1 MNTPKIE
8 HHPLL
13 PFLPPSA
20 RVLMLGSFPPKQ
32 NRWSMNFFYPNMQND
47 MWRIFGLIFFKDSDH
62 FIREWMADG
71 KQTIGFDADKIKAFC
86 EGWGIALSDTA
97 SAVVRHKDNASDKYL
112 EVAEKVN
119 LEKLLKQIPEC
130 VAIVTTGQKATE
142 TILEILSSNKI
153 DIPEP
158 KIGSY
163 KEFSYLNRQMRLY
176 RMPSTS
182 RAYPKPL
189 REKADVY
196 RKMFEE
202 LTSGEEFSPGEIC

>member
-8 HHPLL
+8 LHPLQ

-47 MWRIFGLIFFKDSDH
+47 MWRIFGLIFFNNSDH
-62 FIREWMADG
+62 FIREWMADD
-71 KQTIGFDADKIKAFC
+71 KQTKGFDADKIKAFC
-86 EGWGIALSDTA
+86 EGRGIALSDTA

-119 LEKLLKQIPEC
+119 LEKLLKKIPEC
-130 VAIVTTGQKATE
+130 IAIVTTGQKATE
-142 TILEILSSNKI
+142 TILEILSSDKI

-163 KEFSYLNRQMRLY
+163 TEFCYLNRQMRLY

-196 RKMFEE
+196 RKMF
-202 LTSGEEFSPGEIC
+202 SPGEIC

>member
-8 HHPLL
+8 LHPLQ

-47 MWRIFGLIFFKDSDH
+47 MWRIFGLIFFNNSDH
-62 FIREWMADG
+62 FIREWMADD
-71 KQTIGFDADKIKAFC
+71 KQTKGFDADKIKAFC
-86 EGWGIALSDTA
+86 ESRGIALSDTA

-119 LEKLLKQIPEC
+119 LEKLLKKIPEC
-130 VAIVTTGQKATE
+130 IAIVTTGQKATE
-142 TILEILSSNKI
+142 TILEILSSDKI

-163 KEFSYLNRQMRLY
+163 TEFCYLNRQMRLY

-189 REKADVY
+189 REKAEVY

-202 LTSGEEFSPGEIC
+202 LAPWGKSFC

>member
-8 HHPLL
+8 HHPLQ

-47 MWRIFGLIFFKDSDH
+47 MWRIFGLIFFKNSDH
-62 FIREWMADG
+62 FIREWVADD
-71 KQTIGFDADKIKAFC
+71 KQIKGYDADKIKAFC
-86 EGWGIALSDTA
+86 EGRGIALSDTA

-130 VAIVTTGQKATE
+130 IAIVTTGQKATE
-142 TILEILSSNKI
+142 TILEILSSPENEI

-163 KEFSYLNRQMRLY
+163 TEFSYLNRQMRLY

-202 LTSGEEFSPGEIC
+202 LARP